1 MESMNKELNKLSKSI
16 AGFTV
21 RNVLQKHNITS
32 DESII
37 NKLSGEQ
44 REELR
49 NIAENLD
56 SLVND
61 FVANNNQESVEK
73 GAESVE
79 SPIRELMKK
88 INKKESGR

>member
-1 MESMNKELNKLSKSI
+1 MESMNKELNQLSKSI

-21 RNVLQKHNITS
+21 RNVFQKHNITN
-32 DESII
+32 DESVI
-37 NKLSGEQ
+37 NKLSDEQ
-44 REELR
+44 RDELK
-49 NIAENLD
+49 NIAKNLD

-61 FVANNNQESVEK
+61 FVSNNKQESVKK